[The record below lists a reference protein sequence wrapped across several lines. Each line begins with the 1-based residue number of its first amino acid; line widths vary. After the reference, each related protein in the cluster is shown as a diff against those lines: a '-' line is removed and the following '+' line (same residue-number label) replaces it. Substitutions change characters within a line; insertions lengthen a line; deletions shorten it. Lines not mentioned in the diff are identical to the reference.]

1 MQSLTRN
8 CTGSIV
14 PISMGRM
21 RNEWFPRKVAEYITQ
36 PELRTL
42 RLNNTSVERDVEFG
56 NTDLVTEAQGV
67 GKASAKLEDAS
78 SFTVRKGPEVEKVDP
93 VRSMQLIDI
102 FVPKTLDFYRQPI
115 ADEPKDEGKSEPVGT
130 GAAAELFAA
139 RRAREEKLKASQ
151 PKDIYGSVST
161 HDIMVAVRAA
171 MENNDEAARVTVSDT
186 DIKFVDAGVEIE
198 ATGRVKHLGSFSI
211 EIMVKGADAG
221 LRRTVRVNAQEA

>member
-1 MQSLTRN
+1 
-8 CTGSIV
+8 
-14 PISMGRM
+14 MGRM
-21 RNEWFPRKVAEYITQ
+21 RNEWFPRKVADYVTQ

-56 NTDLVTEAQGV
+56 NTDLVAEAQGV
-67 GKASAKLEDAS
+67 SKANANLDDAS
-78 SFTVRKGPEVEKVDP
+78 SFTVRKAPQVEKIDP
-93 VRSMQLIDI
+93 ERSMQLIDI
-102 FVPKTLDFYRQPI
+102 FVPKNLDFYRQPI
-115 ADEPKDEGKSEPVGT
+115 AEESKEGEGKEDTFGS

-139 RRAREEKLKASQ
+139 RRSREEKLKASQ

-161 HDIMVAVRAA
+161 HDIMAAVRAA
-171 MENNDEAARVTVSDT
+171 MENNDESARVTVSET
-186 DIKFVDAGVEIE
+186 DIKFVDADVEIE